1 MQQPANKKALE
12 PNPVVDFV
20 NGFRNSAPY
29 IHSHRNKTFVIFFGG
44 EALQAP
50 NFTTLIHD
58 LALLNSLGI
67 RLVLIH
73 GIRPQIDQALDRHQ
87 HSSQFHRQLRITDDI
102 ALNCAK
108 EAAGTTRVEIEA
120 LLSMGLANSPM
131 SGAQIKVG
139 SGNFVTAQPIGVL
152 DGVDHIHT
160 GQIRK
165 IDSEAIHQLLDRH
178 TVVLLSPIGYSPSG
192 EVFNLSAEML
202 ATECAIALNADKL
215 ILISEQQLDIAQMN
229 TTETQNYLDHNP
241 NLPASLSNSLYA
253 ALHGCEKGIKR
264 IHLIN
269 SQTDGALLLELF
281 SRTGIGTLISAT
293 DFESLR
299 PANIND
305 IGGILELITPLEHSG
320 KLIKRSRE
328 KLEMEINDYTVIEID
343 GMVVGCAAIHPISE
357 TGLGLVSCLA
367 VHPDYQHAQR
377 GNLLLDNLQ
386 NKARQQQIKKLFVLS
401 TQTMQWFSERGFDP
415 IDIDALPNAL
425 KMRYSQQRNSKAL
438 VKTLDNDTD

>member
-1 MQQPANKKALE
+1 MQQPANKKPLE
-12 PNPVVDFV
+12 HDPAVDFV
-20 NGFRNSAPY
+20 NGFRHSAPY
-29 IHSHRNKTFVIFFGG
+29 IHSHRNKTFVIFFDG

-73 GIRPQIDQALDRHQ
+73 GVRPQIDQALARNQ
-87 HSSQFHRQLRITDDI
+87 HRSQFHRQLRITDDV
-102 ALNCAK
+102 ALACAK
-108 EAAGTTRVEIEA
+108 EAVGTSRVEIEA

-139 SGNFVTAQPIGVL
+139 SGNFITAKPIGVL

-192 EVFNLSAEML
+192 EIFNLPAEML

-215 ILISEQQLDIAQMN
+215 VLISEQQLNIAQMN
-229 TTETQNYLDHNP
+229 TEETQNYLDQNP
-241 NLPASLSNSLYA
+241 NLPSSLTHSLYA

-269 SQTDGALLLELF
+269 GQTDGALLLELF
-281 SRTGIGTLISAT
+281 SRKGIGTLISST

-299 PANIND
+299 QANIND
-305 IGGILELITPLEHSG
+305 IGGILELITPLEQSG

-328 KLEMEINDYTVIEID
+328 KLEMEINDYMVIEID
-343 GMVVGCAAIHPISE
+343 GMVVGCAALHPILEARS
-357 TGLGLVSCLA
+357 GLISCVA
-367 VHPDYQHAQR
+367 VHPDYQQAQR
-377 GNLLLDNLQ
+377 GNLLLENLQ
-386 NKARQQQIKKLFVLS
+386 DKARQQQIYTLYVLS
-401 TQTMQWFSERGFDP
+401 TQTMQWFSERGFKP
-415 IDIDALPNAL
+415 ILIDELPKTL
-425 KMRYSQQRNSKAL
+425 KLRYSQQRNSKAL
-438 VKTLDNDTD
+438 VKTLTNDTD